1 MYLCVYDFC
10 PYKISPVVGNSDK
23 WDIIMIGK
31 AFNLAIN
38 IVPNND
44 KRQSKYPNLKGQFI

>member
-44 KRQSKYPNLKGQFI
+44 KRQSKHPNLKGQFI